1 MLDTHVNNIK
11 TKWKGVIKSF
21 INENPEKWATL
32 NTSLQNQTEK
42 LDDFLEIYPKQ
53 ENIFKCFDFFDPE
66 DTKVVILGQ
75 DPYHG
80 KNQAMG
86 VCFGVPKKAKSP
98 PSLKNIEKELFEDV
112 NKYIKN
118 KDLYYWAEQGVLM
131 LNASLSVLERTPA
144 SHMKL
149 WKDFTS
155 FIVDYLNKQNEK
167 IVFVAWG
174 AFAYKKFLDINIDKH
189 YVLVSSHPSPF
200 SCRKPFRQFPS
211 FLGSKPFSTINSVL
225 EHKIN
230 W

>member
-1 MLDTHVNNIK
+1 MLDSHVNNIK
-11 TKWKGVIKSF
+11 TKWKDVIKSF

-32 NTSLQNQTEK
+32 NTNLQPEK
-42 LDDFLEIYPKQ
+42 LDNFLEIYPKP

-86 VCFGVPKKAKSP
+86 VCFGVPKEAKSP

-112 NKYIKN
+112 NKIIKS

-131 LNASLSVLERTPA
+131 LNASLTVLESTPA

-149 WKDFTS
+149 WKDFTTY
-155 FIVDYLNKQNEK
+155 IIDYLNKQNEK

-174 AFAYKKFLDINIDKH
+174 AFAYKKFLDINNKH

-200 SCRKPFRQFPS
+200 SCRKQFRQFPS
-211 FLGSKPFSTINSVL
+211 FLGSKPFSTINSIL
-225 EHKIN
+225 ENNII